1 MTFKIDTVNNLSN
14 DKSLLQAYN
23 TLSGKEKLS
32 NNFYVVPNENKDE
45 FVKSMKDKESRL
57 KKIIIAGILLGGG
70 LVPLLIVKNASVKTK
85 LVPEAVSVCSVV
97 GALLGSIPA
106 VILDNKLTKK
116 ILQNC
121 NAEKI

>member
-1 MTFKIDTVNNLSN
+1 
-14 DKSLLQAYN
+14 
-23 TLSGKEKLS
+23 
-32 NNFYVVPNENKDE
+32 
-45 FVKSMKDKESRL
+45 MKDKESRQI
-57 KKIIIAGILLGGG
+57 KWIIAGILLGGG

>member
-1 MTFKIDTVNNLSN
+1 
-14 DKSLLQAYN
+14 
-23 TLSGKEKLS
+23 
-32 NNFYVVPNENKDE
+32 
-45 FVKSMKDKESRL
+45 MKDKESRL

-70 LVPLLIVKNASVKTK
+70 LIPLLIVKNASIKTK
-85 LVPEAVSVCSVV
+85 LEPEVLAVSSVV

-121 NAEKI
+121 NAEKM

>member
-1 MTFKIDTVNNLSN
+1 MAFKFDTVNSLAN
-14 DKSLLQAYN
+14 DRSVLQTYN

-32 NNFYVVPNENKDE
+32 DNFYVVPNENKDE

-70 LVPLLIVKNASVKTK
+70 LIPLLIVKNASIKTK
-85 LVPEAVSVCSVV
+85 LEPEVLAVSSVV

-121 NAEKI
+121 NAEKM